1 MRISM
6 IGPFGFNPK
15 KTMRAR
21 AFPLARELVQRGH
34 DVALFMPPWHTPDQA
49 DRAWNEDGVIIR
61 TVALAGGAPA
71 ITRRLV
77 HEALAFQP
85 HVIHCFKPKAYSGAA
100 ASWLWF
106 RQRKR
111 VRVVMDMDDWE
122 GWGGWNDLEAYP
134 TLAKHVFARQEQW
147 GMHHCHALTV
157 ASRALETLALGHGVS
172 AEKITY
178 LPNGPGIRVSPSDQ
192 PTGQQSD
199 QPTILLYTRFFE
211 FDVARLVAVLQ
222 RVQIQ
227 IPDVRILVV
236 GASLQEVD
244 GEQFQRMMTEAGLW
258 GAVEETGWLP
268 EDALPDVLHS
278 ADVGLYL
285 MDDTLLNRT
294 KCPVKLADMAALGLP
309 VVGEAVGQVPEYVIH
324 EQTGLLQ
331 PSGAV
336 DSLATAVVR
345 LLRDPEE
352 RARFGMAARTHA
364 ATHFAW
370 SRLVES
376 AETAYKA

>member
-6 IGPFGFNPK
+6 IGPFGFSPK

-21 AFPLARELVQRGH
+21 ALNLARELVWRGH
-34 DVALFMPPWHTPDQA
+34 DVALFMPPWHTPDEA
-49 DRAWNEDGVIIR
+49 DCTWNEDGVTIR
-61 TVALAGGAPA
+61 YVTLDGGALA
-71 ITRRLV
+71 ITRRLMG
-77 HEALAFQP
+77 EALAWQP
-85 HVIHCFKPKAYSGAA
+85 HVVHCFKPKAYSGAA
-100 ASWLWF
+100 ASWLWL

-122 GWGGWNDLEAYP
+122 GWGGWNDLEPYP
-134 TLAKHVFARQEQW
+134 TIVKHVFARQEQW
-147 GMHHCHALTV
+147 GMRHCHALTV

-178 LPNGPGIRVSPSDQ
+178 LPNGPGFLIPATNQTTAQRSN
-192 PTGQQSD
+192 

-222 RVQIQ
+222 RIHAQV
-227 IPDVRILVV
+227 PDMRVLVV
-236 GASLQEVD
+236 GASLQEAD
-244 GEQFQRMMTEAGLW
+244 GAQFRRLMTDAGLW
-258 GAVEETGWLP
+258 DAVEETGWLA
-268 EDALPDVLHS
+268 EDVLPAVLGS
-278 ADVGLYL
+278 TDIGLYL

-324 EQTGLLQ
+324 GQTGLLR

-336 DSLATAVVR
+336 DALAADSVR
-345 LLRDPEE
+345 LLQDAAE
-352 RARFGMAARTHA
+352 RAQFGAAARTHIA
-364 ATHFAW
+364 SHFAW
-370 SRLVES
+370 RQLVES
-376 AETAYKA
+376 AEAAYQP